1 MQKDERNL
9 TLVTDEYEI
18 CMANSYFIN
27 VGVGKQRV
35 AFDVFYRR
43 NPDEGGY
50 ALFAGLNEIIE
61 YIENLHFS
69 PEDIEYLRSQH
80 KYSDDFLDY
89 LKDFKFHGDVY
100 AFEEGTIMYPNEPII
115 TVVADLIE
123 AQIVET
129 AILAQVNHQSLI
141 ATKASRIVRAAAGRP
156 VTDFGARRAHNYD
169 AATYGARAAYIGGV
183 VGTATV
189 SAGKDFGIPIGGTM
203 AHSYVMFYKDELTA
217 FRVFA
222 KDYPDNCTLLVDTY
236 NVLKSGVP
244 NAIKVFQEMKD
255 AGIKGRIGIRIDS
268 GDLAYLSKAARA
280 MLDDAGFPEAKI
292 VVSNSLDE
300 FTINSLLVQGAK
312 IDSFG
317 VGERLITAKSDPVF
331 GAVYKLS
338 AVENNGIWE
347 PRIKISETVAK
358 ITNPGLKA
366 VYRIYDESGAIAD
379 VIAGKEEKITLPVT
393 VVDPEKPW
401 KRYTLDGQIRELQVP
416 VFKAGKL
423 VYQSPDIQQIRKHV
437 NEEFA
442 SQWETEQR
450 FYNPHKHYMDMTE
463 DYYNMK
469 MALLEKEHA

>member
-1 MQKDERNL
+1 LQ
-9 TLVTDEYEI
+9 
-18 CMANSYFIN
+18 
-27 VGVGKQRV
+27 
-35 AFDVFYRR
+35 
-43 NPDEGGY
+43 
-50 ALFAGLNEIIE
+50 EIIQ
-61 YIENLHFS
+61 YIEDLHFS
-69 PEDIEYLRSQH
+69 EDDIEYLRSQH
-80 KYSDDFLDY
+80 KYNDDFLDY
-89 LKDFKFHGDVY
+89 LKTFKFHGDIY

-169 AATYGARAAYIGGV
+169 AATLGARAAYIGGV

-189 SAGKDFGIPIGGTM
+189 SAGKEFGIPIGGTM
-203 AHSYVMFYKDELTA
+203 AHSYVMFYQDELTA
-217 FRVFA
+217 FRTFA
-222 KDYPDNCTLLVDTY
+222 KDYPNNCTLLVDTY

-255 AGIKGRIGIRIDS
+255 AGIQGKIGIRIDS
-268 GDLAYLSKAARA
+268 GDLAYLSKASRA

-300 FTINSLLVQGAK
+300 FTINSLLLQGAK

-331 GAVYKLS
+331 GAVYKLV
-338 AVENNGIWE
+338 AVEENGEWQ

-358 ITNPGLKA
+358 ITNPGLKR
-366 VYRIYDESGAIAD
+366 VYRVYDEMGAIAD
-379 VIAGKEEKITLPVT
+379 VIAGDKEKVEGEITVIN
-393 VVDPEKPW
+393 PEEPW
-401 KRYTLDGQIRELQVP
+401 KRYTLTGRIRELQVP
-416 VFKAGKL
+416 IFRNGKL
-423 VYQSPDIQQIRKHV
+423 VYECPDIQTIKKHV
-437 NEEFA
+437 AEEFA
-442 SQWETEQR
+442 NQWETEQR
-450 FYNPHKHYMDMTE
+450 FYNPHKHYMDMTL

-469 MALLEKEHA
+469 ISLLEKEQL